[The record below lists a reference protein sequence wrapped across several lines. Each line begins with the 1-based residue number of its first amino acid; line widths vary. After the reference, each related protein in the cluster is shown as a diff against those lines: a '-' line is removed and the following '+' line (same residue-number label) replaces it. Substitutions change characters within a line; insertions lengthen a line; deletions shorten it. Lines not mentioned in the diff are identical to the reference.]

1 MVWWAL
7 TTLAWAAIGLVAW
20 CRVWLGVH
28 WTSDVVGALAIA
40 FVALSTAEAAIDHW
54 HQPHTPHDDPTDTSE
69 GTRVT
74 PRAVAPTAVAQKRPP
89 PLSGPPMER

>member
-69 GTRVT
+69 GTWSHHELSRQR
-74 PRAVAPTAVAQKRPP
+74 PWQRPP

>member
-54 HQPHTPHDDPTDTSE
+54 HQPPTPDDDPTDTSE
-69 GTRVT
+69 GTWSHDELLRQR
-74 PRAVAPTAVAQKRPP
+74 PWQGPP
-89 PLSGPPMER
+89 PVSGPPMER

>member
-1 MVWWAL
+1 VIAGLYVKRRWIWWAL

-54 HQPHTPHDDPTDTSE
+54 HQPHTPDDDPTDASE
-69 GTRVT
+69 GTRSHHELSH
-74 PRAVAPTAVAQKRPP
+74 QRP
-89 PLSGPPMER
+89 